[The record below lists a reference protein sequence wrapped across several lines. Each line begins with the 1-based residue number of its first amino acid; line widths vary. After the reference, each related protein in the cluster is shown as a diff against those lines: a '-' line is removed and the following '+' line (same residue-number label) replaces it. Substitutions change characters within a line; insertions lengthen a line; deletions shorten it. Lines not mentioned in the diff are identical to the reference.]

1 MDPIAL
7 SLFVNRLA
15 SICREMGATLRR
27 AALSPN
33 IKDRLD
39 YSCALFDARGELCAQ
54 AAHIPVHLGSMAYAM
69 RGIVAAIDWRPGDM
83 IIVNDPYL
91 GGTHL
96 PDVTV
101 VAPVFSDGECVAFV
115 ANRAHHA
122 DIGCARPGSMPLSRH
137 LDEEGLVIAPRHL
150 LRAGE
155 ADAEMHALLAARL
168 RNPSATLADLAAQ
181 ISANRI
187 GLERLLALCDSLGP
201 APFAAG
207 LSEVNDYAETLA
219 RGALA
224 ALPTGQYTFDDVLD
238 GDGVDAT
245 PISLRVTLTLGDGS
259 ARVDFT
265 GSAAQVQGNVNCPMA
280 VTAAAVYY
288 AFYTLMPADTPPCAG
303 SLRPLHIIAP
313 EGCVLNA
320 RRPAAVAAGNC
331 ETSQRIVDVIL
342 GALAKALPDSIPA
355 ASHGS
360 MNNVAMGGAGWDYY
374 ETIGGGTGAHAGGRG
389 LDAVHSHMTNTL
401 NTPVEVLEMTYPLRI
416 LRYGIRR
423 GSGGAGRERG
433 GDGIERCYEFLAD
446 AQVTV
451 LSERRECAP
460 WGLAGGAPGTPG
472 RNELNGA
479 PLAGKCEVDLKAGD
493 RLLIMSA
500 GGGGW
505 GRQQSPSE

>member
-15 SICREMGATLRR
+15 ALCREMGATLRR

-54 AAHIPVHLGSMAYAM
+54 AAHIPVHLGSMAFAM
-69 RGIVAAIDWRPGDM
+69 RDIVAAIDWQAGDM

-101 VAPVFSDGECVAFV
+101 VAPLFSGAQCVAFV

-122 DIGCARPGSMPLSRH
+122 DIGCARPGSMPLSRS

-155 ADAEMHALLAARL
+155 PAAEMYALLAARL
-168 RNPSATLADLAAQ
+168 RNPAATLADLAAQ

-187 GLERLLALCDSLGP
+187 GLERLHALFDTLG
-201 APFAAG
+201 ASGFAAG
-207 LSEVNDYAETLA
+207 LAQVNDYAETLA
-219 RGALA
+219 RSALA
-224 ALPTGQYTFDDVLD
+224 ALPAGRYCFEDVLD
-238 GDGVDAT
+238 GDGMVPGT
-245 PISLRVTLTLGDGS
+245 VPLRVAITLADGR

-265 GSAAQVQGNVNCPMA
+265 GSAPQVQGNVNCPLA

-303 SLRPLHIIAP
+303 SLRPLDIVAP
-313 EGCVLNA
+313 AGCVLNA

-331 ETSQRIVDVIL
+331 ETSQRIVDVLL
-342 GALAKALPDSIPA
+342 GALASALPNAIPA

-374 ETIGGGTGAHAGGRG
+374 ETIGGGTGAHAAGAG
-389 LDAVHSHMTNTL
+389 LDAVHAHMTNTL
-401 NTPVEVLEMTYPLRI
+401 NTPVEVLEMAYPLRI
-416 LRYGIRR
+416 LRYAIRR
-423 GSGGAGRERG
+423 GSGGAGRMRG
-433 GDGIERCYEFLAD
+433 GDGIERCYEFLAA

-451 LSERRECAP
+451 LSERRECPP
-460 WGLAGGAPGTPG
+460 WGLAGGAAGAVG
-472 RNELNGA
+472 HNELNGT
-479 PLAGKCEVDLKAGD
+479 PVAGKCELELKAGD
-493 RLLIMSA
+493 RLSIASA

-505 GRQQSPSE
+505 GEI